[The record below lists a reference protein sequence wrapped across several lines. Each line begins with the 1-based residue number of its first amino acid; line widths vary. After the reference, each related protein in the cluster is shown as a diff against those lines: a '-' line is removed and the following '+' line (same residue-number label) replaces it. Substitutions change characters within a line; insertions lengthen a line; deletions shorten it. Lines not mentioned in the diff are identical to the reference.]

1 MPKAAPGSASPL
13 LREAEAS
20 CRFHWDR
27 AGGGNV
33 PVGYRRRIVGAR
45 VPETR
50 RRTMLHPECLA
61 GEFFAGLD
69 PRRGTH
75 LATLLPADKE
85 RNADRRR
92 RALGDPTAATAAE
105 PAPPPAG
112 IAPLLRQSY
121 PKTI

>member
-1 MPKAAPGSASPL
+1 
-13 LREAEAS
+13 
-20 CRFHWDR
+20 
-27 AGGGNV
+27 
-33 PVGYRRRIVGAR
+33 
-45 VPETR
+45 
-50 RRTMLHPECLA
+50 MLHPECLA

-121 PKTI
+121 PKTIYAAIRVGQQTPGASRYASRCSLARSGDH